1 MLLVVLA
8 VEVVVP
14 AAAMCGS
21 GEEAFLEGN
30 EEMKGAKIDEAMSG
44 CFEGFWYVEAL
55 EF

>member
-21 GEEAFLEGN
+21 GEEAFLEGS
-30 EEMKGAKIDEAMSG
+30 EQMEGAKIDEAMGG